1 MKSLTTKI
9 RKLQD
14 GPIGKIVRK
23 RLGQFAS
30 FKNKPTE
37 DWFSELC
44 FCILTA
50 NSRGRTAFR
59 IQQELGTKGFCLCS
73 TDEIRACIVR
83 NKHRFHNTKTNYIV
97 SARIHTNLKPIVQ
110 EKASSQGQK
119 AAREWLVK
127 NVKGLGYKEASHLL
141 RNVGYNDVAIIDRH
155 VLNLLSEHKIA
166 KRPKNL
172 SPKSYLQIEAL
183 LADLAQKL
191 KMSLGELDL
200 YLWYMK
206 TGEVLK

>member
-1 MKSLTTKI
+1 VQNDNPDSILSNFGHTSGGLHWDGHLVVFPVHSINLHDKQERGDVYSIPMASQDGSSLYNLGPDSRPAWPVFLLGILMKSLTTKI

-59 IQQELGTKGFCLCS
+59 IQQELGPKGFCLEPSEKCWLQ
-73 TDEIRACIVR
+73 RR
-83 NKHRFHNTKTNYIV
+83 RHN
-97 SARIHTNLKPIVQ
+97 
-110 EKASSQGQK
+110 
-119 AAREWLVK
+119 
-127 NVKGLGYKEASHLL
+127 
-141 RNVGYNDVAIIDRH
+141 
-155 VLNLLSEHKIA
+155 
-166 KRPKNL
+166 
-172 SPKSYLQIEAL
+172 
-183 LADLAQKL
+183 
-191 KMSLGELDL
+191 
-200 YLWYMK
+200 
-206 TGEVLK
+206 